1 MMKSTSIKFKVQL
14 TFGIL
19 LLVAGI
25 WALASFVVSGQ
36 ISRSM
41 HQMEL
46 ASTLLRNQTDT
57 DMEHDAIRGD
67 VLGILA
73 AQTAPSLNAPE
84 LASSLKE
91 RVADFRKLYEGTL
104 AYPDSPQV
112 HNSAAAAKAD
122 VEMYLAYAE
131 QIADGTMTGQPVSP
145 DTLAQFTEKFEKLEG
160 SLAAVSDSIEKHVS
174 ETRAGANA
182 DAQHGIYV
190 TVLCLLLIVGTI
202 LTVWR
207 SFVAQFLRP
216 IFEIKGAVERL
227 TQRNLDIEIEAA
239 GRADELGDL
248 SIAVYGM
255 RDWIAE
261 ALAARKEQEQEIVR
275 TLGAA
280 LERLAS
286 GDLSSRIE
294 TDLKGAFSSLRQDFN
309 QAVEQLSNALG
320 SVHHSTDRMLTS
332 AEEISRSTSDLAH
345 RNEEQANSLQSIAEA
360 ISNVSEKVASSAEA
374 VKSAQS
380 AVNDVNGAVTQGEAV
395 IQRAVEAMD
404 KIETSSRAIDS
415 IITVID
421 AIAFQTNLLALNAGV
436 EAVRAGEA
444 GKGFNVVASEVR
456 ALAQRSADAASE
468 IKQLISNSSAQVGN
482 GVHLVRE
489 AGASLQSVLGKVAEI
504 AALMDGLTENAT
516 EQAGTLRTIDS
527 SAQNIQGITQHN
539 AAATEEVS
547 AVTRKVVEVTRE
559 VVGQLSGFTLTET
572 ARIVAKRARA
582 A

>member
-1 MMKSTSIKFKVQL
+1 MKSTSIKFKVQL

-207 SFVAQFLRP
+207 SFVAQFLTRR
-216 IFEIKGAVERL
+216 IFDRFFLAFGLAFRNDGIAAIAGSTGDTIRLLSSTAGNLKNVALPGGSIPRSLLFSPDGATLWVYCWGTNKVMGFDFNAL
-227 TQRNLDIEIEAA
+227 
-239 GRADELGDL
+239 L
-248 SIAVYGM
+248 SQTTTSATATW
-255 RDWIAE
+255 D
-261 ALAARKEQEQEIVR
+261 
-275 TLGAA
+275 LGA
-280 LERLAS
+280 
-286 GDLSSRIE
+286 DPQP
-294 TDLKGAFSSLRQDFN
+294 T
-309 QAVEQLSNALG
+309 
-320 SVHHSTDRMLTS
+320 
-332 AEEISRSTSDLAH
+332 
-345 RNEEQANSLQSIAEA
+345 
-360 ISNVSEKVASSAEA
+360 A
-374 VKSAQS
+374 VKEGRKLWYDADNSANHGLS
-380 AVNDVNGAVTQGEAV
+380 CNHCHPRGGTD
-395 IQRAVEAMD
+395 M
-404 KIETSSRAIDS
+404 
-415 IITVID
+415 
-421 AIAFQTNLLALNAGV
+421 
-436 EAVRAGEA
+436 
-444 GKGFNVVASEVR
+444 
-456 ALAQRSADAASE
+456 
-468 IKQLISNSSAQVGN
+468 
-482 GVHLVRE
+482 
-489 AGASLQSVLGKVAEI
+489 LGW
-504 AALMDGLTENAT
+504 
-516 EQAGTLRTIDS
+516 
-527 SAQNIQGITQHN
+527 
-539 AAATEEVS
+539 
-547 AVTRKVVEVTRE
+547 
-559 VVGQLSGFTLTET
+559 QLSGVPFDHKGVMVTQSLLSIEDTFPYHWRGERRL
-572 ARIVAKRARA
+572 AELRQQQPLF
-582 A
+582 